1 MRSAYLSQI
10 SPTWNEMHMRER
22 HLIASF
28 AIIRSILLDHYW
40 FEDCIVL
47 IEMLI
52 ETVDWIKIG
61 NWEEFASRESEKE
74 CDDDDGIV
82 APLAAIP
89 YLSILPFIFR
99 IKRERERELIG
110 AACPSIWSGNKL
122 PIQIKLTC
130 DFRLL
135 ISAHRR
141 YKRRFALSQRFQ
153 FGRFYGFDLVL
164 DYFSEFPF
172 AVQSHCF
179 FVHVALLSSYNR

>member
-1 MRSAYLSQI
+1 
-10 SPTWNEMHMRER
+10 MRER

-28 AIIRSILLDHYW
+28 AIVRSILLDHYW

-99 IKRERERELIG
+99 IKRERERIDRRRMSEHLIRQQI
-110 AACPSIWSGNKL
+110 ADSNK
-122 PIQIKLTC
+122 T
-130 DFRLL
+130 DM
-135 ISAHRR
+135 
-141 YKRRFALSQRFQ
+141 RFQ
-153 FGRFYGFDLVL
+153 II
-164 DYFSEFPF
+164 
-172 AVQSHCF
+172 
-179 FVHVALLSSYNR
+179 N